1 MRKLIV
7 FNHVTLD
14 GYFSGPNGDLSWAHQ
29 TRKDPEYDTFVKE
42 NAKGGGQLLF
52 GRVTYDMMASH
63 WPTPQAKADDP
74 IVAEQMNQL
83 PKVVFSRTMNQ
94 ATWSNTKLVNG
105 DPAGSIEGRG
115 DCGSIRAWTR

>member
-14 GYFSGPNGDLSWAHQ
+14 GYFSGANGDISWAHQ
-29 TRKDPEYDTFVKE
+29 ARKDPEYDAFVKD

-52 GRVTYDMMASH
+52 GRKTYEMMASH
-63 WPTPQAKADDP
+63 WPTPQAKAEDP

-83 PKVVFSRTMNQ
+83 PKVVF
-94 ATWSNTKLVNG
+94 WLV
-105 DPAGSIEGRG
+105 
-115 DCGSIRAWTR
+115 CTTRP